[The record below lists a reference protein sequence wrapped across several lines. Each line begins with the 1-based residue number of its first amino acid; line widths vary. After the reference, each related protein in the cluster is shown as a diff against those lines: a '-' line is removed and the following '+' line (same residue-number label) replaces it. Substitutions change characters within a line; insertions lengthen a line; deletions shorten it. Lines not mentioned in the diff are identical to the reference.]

1 MSSDSSNP
9 TDNIPSQGNLSNESK
24 KMEENSNKSVG
35 EILTQLRNNVNR
47 FELRKTI
54 ESTRETIN
62 NQILSNSIVQSV
74 FRLGSHTWTWRD
86 DLDKE
91 FTQCSTTLNNKYPAF
106 SSFARNH
113 EVLVI
118 SGVTLFVAIPSRS
131 KDLSYFIIL
140 FLILLSSF
148 SLGLKSFFLP
158 LTLLTAASTKAV
170 IWTFDYKWSKENNS
184 SEGADPKL

>member
-140 FLILLSSF
+140 SLILLTS

-184 SEGADPKL
+184 SEGADPQL

>member
-9 TDNIPSQGNLSNESK
+9 TDNIPSQGNLSNETK

-118 SGVTLFVAIPSRS
+118 SGVTLFVAIPSRR
-131 KDLSYFIIL
+131 
-140 FLILLSSF
+140 
-148 SLGLKSFFLP
+148 LKSFFLP

-184 SEGADPKL
+184 SEGADPQL